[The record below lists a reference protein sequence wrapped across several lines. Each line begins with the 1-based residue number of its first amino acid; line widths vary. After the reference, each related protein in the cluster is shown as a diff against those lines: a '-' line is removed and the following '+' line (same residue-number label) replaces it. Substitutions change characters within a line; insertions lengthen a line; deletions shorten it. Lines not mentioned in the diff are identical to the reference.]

1 MMVLCETD
9 TTPVAMYITQEV
21 TSRLRQNELANG
33 YSLTA
38 QLRQRLVMTR
48 YSNDASMVLLEIAEL

>member
-1 MMVLCETD
+1 MVLCETD
-9 TTPVAMYITQEV
+9 TTPVVIHITQRV
-21 TSRLRQNELANG
+21 VSRSRQNELANG